1 MELQKV
7 MFSVLRGLPL
17 VVPEDITELYIQ
29 IAQRHV
35 SGNLFFN
42 PVQFIWI
49 NLSSLQHDC
58 IEYFEAGCLK
68 QKMGFRIYLFFH
80 FNLCL
85 MNI

>member
-49 NLSSLQHDC
+49 NLLSSLQHDC
-58 IEYFEAGCLK
+58 IESFEAGCLK
-68 QKMGFRIYLFFH
+68 KMGFRLFF
-80 FNLCL
+80 FSF
-85 MNI
+85 